1 MKKCFNCPNRPCG
14 SGVVANNRLV
24 DYRLIDFFG
33 HSSAP
38 FSPIG
43 LIFSPIN
50 SLGMIYPKT
59 KFLFVVDLR
68 AAFMFR
74 KLTIFN
80 VQKKNFGKGW
90 AGTRC
95 PSEMKISIKPT
106 ACTIV
111 RKNMIE
117 GAKEAYSRDLK
128 SSYGHM
134 MSENVTD
141 NWHPKNTFLDRAG
154 LAGKKM

>member
-1 MKKCFNCPNRPCG
+1 MPYYDSEFNFDMKKRLNCPNRPCG

-74 KLTIFN
+74 KLTIFY
-80 VQKKNFGKGW
+80 VQKK
-90 AGTRC
+90 
-95 PSEMKISIKPT
+95 KILPG
-106 ACTIV
+106 
-111 RKNMIE
+111 M
-117 GAKEAYSRDLK
+117 SRDALCVP
-128 SSYGHM
+128 
-134 MSENVTD
+134 NR
-141 NWHPKNTFLDRAG
+141 NFLADLQHAP
-154 LAGKKM
+154 LVGKV

>member
-1 MKKCFNCPNRPCG
+1 MCLIIIYNNPFELGDFVTWLSHDMSKFDIFWRFLWFFDFLKSALLQFALIMQYYDSEFNSDMKKCFNCPNRPCG

-74 KLTIFN
+74 KLTNILCSE
-80 VQKKNFGKGW
+80 KKF
-90 AGTRC
+90 R
-95 PSEMKISIKPT
+95 
-106 ACTIV
+106 
-111 RKNMIE
+111 
-117 GAKEAYSRDLK
+117 
-128 SSYGHM
+128 
-134 MSENVTD
+134 
-141 NWHPKNTFLDRAG
+141 
-154 LAGKKM
+154 